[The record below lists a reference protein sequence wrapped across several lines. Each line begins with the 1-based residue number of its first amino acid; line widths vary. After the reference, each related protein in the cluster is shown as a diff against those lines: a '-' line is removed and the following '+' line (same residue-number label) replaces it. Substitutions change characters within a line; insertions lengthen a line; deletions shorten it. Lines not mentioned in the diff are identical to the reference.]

1 MMLLNG
7 HVEEKVEEREL
18 SLSSRGE
25 RRKYE

>member
-7 HVEEKVEEREL
+7 RVKEKAEDREL
-18 SLSSRGE
+18 SLSSRRE

>member
-7 HVEEKVEEREL
+7 HVEEKVEEREFP
-18 SLSSRGE
+18 LSSRRE